1 MAGVKQSSLSNRFK
15 LIENYV
21 YIYQLNK
28 YVIIPTFP
36 ESVQDTLG
44 STFQSTQILARTAPI
59 FSYSSSGPRTI
70 QFSLSLHRDLM
81 SQYNYSN
88 STFISNAG
96 IEIGDDYVDTL
107 VKYLQAMALPSY
119 KVNQVQS
126 AIKQGKIVNPPIAA
140 VRFGN
145 TLFIKGV
152 VNGDVGV
159 TYSGP
164 IGIDG
169 KYQQV
174 DVSFSIT
181 ETDPQDAETIV
192 QWGSFRGL
200 ETALSKGI
208 SSR

>member
-1 MAGVKQSSLSNRFK
+1 MAAKQNSLSNRFT
-15 LIENYV
+15 LVENYV

-28 YVIIPTFP
+28 YVIIPTYP

-81 SQYNYSN
+81 SQFNYTN
-88 STFISNAG
+88 STFITEAG
-96 IEIGDDYVDTL
+96 IEAGDDYVDTL
-107 VKYLQAMALPSY
+107 VKYLQAMALPSF
-119 KVNQVQS
+119 KVSQVQS
-126 AIKQGKIVNPPIAA
+126 AVKQGKTVNPPIAA

-145 TLFIKGV
+145 TIFIKGV

-164 IGIDG
+164 IGMDG

-174 DVSFSIT
+174 EVTFSIT
-181 ETDPQDAETIV
+181 ETDPQDAETV
-192 QWGSFRGL
+192 AQWGSFRGL

-208 SSR
+208 SNK